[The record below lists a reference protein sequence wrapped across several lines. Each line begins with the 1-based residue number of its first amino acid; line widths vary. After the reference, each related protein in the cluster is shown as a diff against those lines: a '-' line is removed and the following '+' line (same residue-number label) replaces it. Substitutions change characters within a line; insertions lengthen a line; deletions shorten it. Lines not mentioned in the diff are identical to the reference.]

1 MGTPRTGATVP
12 RELVAPRHLGQPRTC
27 HRGVSPPVSHSQGRG
42 CPSATP
48 RAPPKQHDLLE
59 AAGAGAVASLQRL
72 RPRSQPRFCSA
83 GNAGVWGTGS
93 VARRPSRQREGRWLA
108 PWTNGARVW
117 GWLCGR
123 GLLCSRPAAEGR
135 SPETLA
141 LPHSRATGQGMP
153 AGQQACINCLEEA
166 ERAPCVF
173 RSRPGDS
180 TPPPHTHTQLHVMFQ
195 SNSAGWGGPRFQA
208 RQPGFKPQ
216 CCRLPPERPRREG
229 GILCAPRSS
238 PVKRGHT

>member
-27 HRGVSPPVSHSQGRG
+27 HRGVSPPVSHSRGRG

-48 RAPPKQHDLLE
+48 RAPPKPHDLLE
-59 AAGAGAVASLQRL
+59 AAGAGSVASLQRL
-72 RPRSQPRFCSA
+72 RPRSQPRFCPA

-93 VARRPSRQREGRWLA
+93 VGRRPSRQREGRWLA

-117 GWLCGR
+117 GRLCGR

-141 LPHSRATGQGMP
+141 LPHSRVTGQGMP

-166 ERAPCVF
+166 ERAPWVF

-180 TPPPHTHTQLHVMFQ
+180 TPPTHTHSCMSCFKAVARGGEALGSRRGSLG
-195 SNSAGWGGPRFQA
+195 SNLSAAAYRLSDRGERAGFCVPPGPR
-208 RQPGFKPQ
+208 P
-216 CCRLPPERPRREG
+216 
-229 GILCAPRSS
+229 
-238 PVKRGHT
+238 

>member
-48 RAPPKQHDLLE
+48 RAPPKQHNLLE
-59 AAGAGAVASLQRL
+59 AAGAGAVASLQHL
-72 RPRSQPRFCSA
+72 RPRSQPRFCPA

-117 GWLCGR
+117 GRLCGR

-180 TPPPHTHTQLHVMFQ
+180 TPPHTHTHSCMSCFKAIARGGEALGSRRGSLG
-195 SNSAGWGGPRFQA
+195 SNLSAAAYRLSDRGERAGFCVPPGPR
-208 RQPGFKPQ
+208 P
-216 CCRLPPERPRREG
+216 
-229 GILCAPRSS
+229 
-238 PVKRGHT
+238 